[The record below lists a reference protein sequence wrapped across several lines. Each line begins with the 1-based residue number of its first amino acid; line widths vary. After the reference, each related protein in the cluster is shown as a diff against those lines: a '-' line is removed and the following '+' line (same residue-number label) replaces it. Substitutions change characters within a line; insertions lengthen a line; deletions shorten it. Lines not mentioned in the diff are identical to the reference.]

1 MESEQGRVAPM
12 ITLHAFGRVHPFVH
26 GLTRDL
32 RVEWALEELE
42 LPYRVHGVDHTGGE
56 TSRDEFRRI
65 SPFKQLPVIEDDG
78 FVLAE
83 SGAIVLYLAE
93 KAGRLADPKTRA
105 TVTRWCFAALTT
117 VEPVVAMIV
126 LTDFDKK
133 TDDITKERRAKLVTW
148 ADRGL
153 AGLETCLGEHAFV
166 TGAEFTVADI
176 LTTTVLRQA
185 RRAGLLATYPRCEAY
200 RLACEGR
207 PAWTRTVAAY
217 EARLGA
223 EPGAVDRAAA
233 PM

>member
-1 MESEQGRVAPM
+1 M
-12 ITLHAFGRVHPFVH
+12 ITLHAFGRVHPLVH

-42 LPYRVHGVDHTGGE
+42 LPYRMHGLDHTGGE
-56 TSRDEFRRI
+56 TSRDEFCRI
-65 SPFKQLPVIEDDG
+65 SPFRQLPVIEDNG

-83 SGAIVLYLAE
+83 SGAILLYLAE
-93 KAGRLADPKTRA
+93 KAGRLPDPKTRA

-126 LTDFDKK
+126 LTDFEKK
-133 TDDITKERRAKLVTW
+133 TDDVTKERRANLVKW

-153 AGLETCLGEHAFV
+153 AGLETCLGQHEYV

-176 LTTTVLRQA
+176 LMTTVLRQA
-185 RRAGLLATYPRCEAY
+185 HRAGLLAKYPRCEAY
-200 RLACEGR
+200 RQKCEAR
-207 PAWTRTVAAY
+207 PAWARTVAAY

-223 EPGAVDRAAA
+223 EPGAVKRAAE
-233 PM
+233 PT

>member
-1 MESEQGRVAPM
+1 MVAPM
-12 ITLHAFGRVHPFVH
+12 ITLHAFGRVHPMVH

-42 LPYRVHGVDHTGGE
+42 LPYRVHGLDHTGGE

-65 SPFKQLPVIEDDG
+65 SPFKQLPLIDDDG

-83 SGAIVLYLAE
+83 SGAILLYLAE
-93 KAGRLADPKTRA
+93 KAGRLADLKTRA

-117 VEPVVAMIV
+117 IEPVVAMIV
-126 LTDFDKK
+126 LTDFEKK
-133 TDDITKERRAKLVTW
+133 ADDVTKERRATLVKS

-153 AGLETCLGEHAFV
+153 AGLETCLGEHAYV

-185 RRAGLLATYPRCEAY
+185 RRAGLLANYPRCEAY
-200 RLACEGR
+200 RRACEAR
-207 PAWTRTVAAY
+207 PAWARAVAAY

-223 EPGAVDRAAA
+223 EPRAVERAAK
-233 PM
+233 PI